1 MMGCGAGAQLPWVG
15 EHSAW
20 EKRGRGSLGKD
31 LEGARVQDLPD
42 RLGQPHCSGSTEV
55 PGVAALMGV
64 PQQVLSLPETWQG
77 GLGRRDVSG
86 SWVLVLSSRNK
97 EGVGNSGPLFC
108 KSISCCHPIS
118 RVSGKQGLYFGTP
131 GTQCLTSGSLPISIS
146 SLHGVSS
153 SRPTLLSL
161 CYHTCHLSSGQWA
174 GEG

>member
-1 MMGCGAGAQLPWVG
+1 MMGCGAGARLLWVG

-77 GLGRRDVSG
+77 GLGHRDVSG
-86 SWVLVLSSRNK
+86 SWSWFSHQGTRKGLGILDHSSASPFP
-97 EGVGNSGPLFC
+97 V
-108 KSISCCHPIS
+108 
-118 RVSGKQGLYFGTP
+118 VTP
-131 GTQCLTSGSLPISIS
+131 SPGSLA
-146 SLHGVSS
+146 
-153 SRPTLLSL
+153 SRDSTLAHRE
-161 CYHTCHLSSGQWA
+161 HTA
-174 GEG
+174 